1 MQNIRKDLID
11 ILKEKSPLAGQL
23 TDYEMLEIIRLMPL
37 YAYRENA
44 TILTKGE
51 PANSLM
57 FLISGEVNVHLNEL
71 RVAKLTQ
78 GDVFGEA
85 MFSDQGIR
93 IADAVAVE
101 PTEVLLFDH
110 STYEYLLRE
119 DTKVALK
126 CKLIFEQLYKKNSMA
141 NEYFFTKD
149 PTKYLALVA
158 HNEMKKSLVNF
169 VQSHVNKINMFP
181 LVATGTTGELLYK
194 EAKIVLTKKV
204 KSGPLGGDQAIGQ
217 MISNDNI
224 CGVIFFRDPLSAH
237 PHHADIEALG
247 RLCDVYQIPLATN
260 PTTAVAVL
268 NYLADTEQYEP
279 PLVNSLLESYS
290 QQQAQ
295 VVQGESTQFRDSP
308 QTLNRTG

>member
-1 MQNIRKDLID
+1 MQNRRKDLID

-37 YAYRENA
+37 HAYRENV

-57 FLISGEVNVHLNEL
+57 FLISGEVNVHLNEH

-78 GDVFGEA
+78 GDIFGEA

-93 IADAVAVE
+93 IADAITVE
-101 PTEVLLFDH
+101 PTEVLLFDL
-110 STYEYLLRE
+110 STYESLLRQ

-126 CKLIFEQLYKKNSMA
+126 CKLIFEQLYKRNSMA

-149 PTKYLALVA
+149 PAKYLALVA
-158 HNEMKKSLVNF
+158 HNEMKRTLVDF
-169 VQSHVNKINMFP
+169 VQSHVKKINMFP

-260 PTTAVAVL
+260 PATALAVL
-268 NYLADTEQYEP
+268 NYLTDAEQYEP
-279 PLVNSLLESYS
+279 PLVNSLLDDYS
-290 QQQAQ
+290 QQQSQ
-295 VVQGESTQFRDSP
+295 VVQGESTQSQDSP
-308 QTLNRTG
+308 

>member
-1 MQNIRKDLID
+1 MQNRRKDLID

-37 YAYRENA
+37 HAYRENA

-57 FLISGEVNVHLNEL
+57 FLISGEVNVHLNEH

-149 PTKYLALVA
+149 PAKYLALVA

-169 VQSHVNKINMFP
+169 VQSHVKKINMFP

-194 EAKIVLTKKV
+194 EAKVVLTKKV

-268 NYLADTEQYEP
+268 NYLTDAEQYEP
-279 PLVNSLLESYS
+279 PLVNSLLDDYS

-295 VVQGESTQFRDSP
+295 VVQGEITQSQDSP
-308 QTLNRTG
+308 

>member
-1 MQNIRKDLID
+1 MQNRRKDLID

-37 YAYRENA
+37 HAYRENV

-57 FLISGEVNVHLNEL
+57 FLISGGVNVHLNEH

-78 GDVFGEA
+78 GDIFGEA

-93 IADAVAVE
+93 IADAITVE
-101 PTEVLLFDH
+101 PTEVLLFDL
-110 STYEYLLRE
+110 STYESLLRQ

-126 CKLIFEQLYKKNSMA
+126 CKLIFEQLYKRNSMA

-149 PTKYLALVA
+149 PAKYLALVA
-158 HNEMKKSLVNF
+158 HNEMKRTLVDF
-169 VQSHVNKINMFP
+169 VQSHVKKINMFP

-268 NYLADTEQYEP
+268 NYLTDAEQYEP
-279 PLVNSLLESYS
+279 PLVNSLLDDYS

-295 VVQGESTQFRDSP
+295 VVQGESAQSQDSP
-308 QTLNRTG
+308 

>member
-1 MQNIRKDLID
+1 MQNRRKDLID

-37 YAYRENA
+37 HASRENA

-57 FLISGEVNVHLNEL
+57 FLISGEVNVHLNEH

-101 PTEVLLFDH
+101 PTEVLLFDY

-119 DTKVALK
+119 DAKVALK

-149 PTKYLALVA
+149 PAKYLALVA

-169 VQSHVNKINMFP
+169 VQSHVKKINMFP

-268 NYLADTEQYEP
+268 NYLTDAEQYEP
-279 PLVNSLLESYS
+279 PLVNSLLDDYS

-295 VVQGESTQFRDSP
+295 VVQGESTQSQDSP
-308 QTLNRTG
+308 

>member
-23 TDYEMLEIIRLMPL
+23 TDCEMLEIIRLMPL
-37 YAYRENA
+37 HAYRENA

-268 NYLADTEQYEP
+268 NYLTDAEQYEP
-279 PLVNSLLESYS
+279 PLVNSLLDDYS

-295 VVQGESTQFRDSP
+295 VVQGESTQSQDSP
-308 QTLNRTG
+308 

>member
-23 TDYEMLEIIRLMPL
+23 TDCEMLEIIRLMPL
-37 YAYRENA
+37 HAYRENA

-57 FLISGEVNVHLNEL
+57 FLISGEVNVHLNEH

-93 IADAVAVE
+93 IADAVAAG

-149 PTKYLALVA
+149 PARYLALVA

-268 NYLADTEQYEP
+268 NYLTDAEQYEP
-279 PLVNSLLESYS
+279 PLVNSLLDDYS

-295 VVQGESTQFRDSP
+295 VVQGESTQSQDSP
-308 QTLNRTG
+308 

>member
-1 MQNIRKDLID
+1 MQNRRKDLID

-37 YAYRENA
+37 HAYRENV

-57 FLISGEVNVHLNEL
+57 FLISGEVNVHLNEHQ
-71 RVAKLTQ
+71 VAKLTQ
-78 GDVFGEA
+78 GDIFGEA

-93 IADAVAVE
+93 IADAITVE
-101 PTEVLLFDH
+101 PTEVLLFDL
-110 STYEYLLRE
+110 STYESLLRQ

-126 CKLIFEQLYKKNSMA
+126 CKLIFEQLYKRNSMA

-149 PTKYLALVA
+149 PAKYLALVA
-158 HNEMKKSLVNF
+158 HNEMKRTLVDF
-169 VQSHVNKINMFP
+169 VQSHVKKINMFP
-181 LVATGTTGELLYK
+181 LVATGTTGGMLYK
-194 EAKIVLTKKV
+194 EAIVLTKKV

-268 NYLADTEQYEP
+268 NYLTDIEQYEP
-279 PLVNSLLESYS
+279 PLVNSLLDDYS
-290 QQQAQ
+290 QQQSQ
-295 VVQGESTQFRDSP
+295 VVQGESTQSQDSP
-308 QTLNRTG
+308 

>member
-1 MQNIRKDLID
+1 MQNRRKDLID

-37 YAYRENA
+37 HAYRENA

-101 PTEVLLFDH
+101 PTEVLFVDH

-149 PTKYLALVA
+149 PAKYLALVA

-169 VQSHVNKINMFP
+169 VQSHVKKINMFP

-268 NYLADTEQYEP
+268 NYLTDAEQYEP
-279 PLVNSLLESYS
+279 PLVNSLLDDYS

-295 VVQGESTQFRDSP
+295 VVQGESTQSQDSP
-308 QTLNRTG
+308 

>member
-37 YAYRENA
+37 HAYRENV

-268 NYLADTEQYEP
+268 NYLTDAEQYEP
-279 PLVNSLLESYS
+279 PLVNSLLDDYS

-295 VVQGESTQFRDSP
+295 VVQGESTQSQDSP
-308 QTLNRTG
+308 

>member
-1 MQNIRKDLID
+1 
-11 ILKEKSPLAGQL
+11 
-23 TDYEMLEIIRLMPL
+23 
-37 YAYRENA
+37 
-44 TILTKGE
+44 
-51 PANSLM
+51 
-57 FLISGEVNVHLNEL
+57 
-71 RVAKLTQ
+71 
-78 GDVFGEA
+78 
-85 MFSDQGIR
+85 
-93 IADAVAVE
+93 
-101 PTEVLLFDH
+101 
-110 STYEYLLRE
+110 
-119 DTKVALK
+119 
-126 CKLIFEQLYKKNSMA
+126 MA

-268 NYLADTEQYEP
+268 NYLTDAEQYEP
-279 PLVNSLLESYS
+279 PLVNSLLDDYS

-295 VVQGESTQFRDSP
+295 VVQGESTQSQDSP
-308 QTLNRTG
+308 

>member
-23 TDYEMLEIIRLMPL
+23 TDCEMLEIIRLMPL
-37 YAYRENA
+37 HAYRENA

-247 RLCDVYQIPLATN
+247 RLCDVYQVPFATN
-260 PTTAVAVL
+260 PTTGIAVL
-268 NYLADTEQYEP
+268 NYLTDIEQYEP
-279 PLVNSLLESYS
+279 PLVNSLLDDYS
-290 QQQAQ
+290 RRQAQ
-295 VVQGESTQFRDSP
+295 VIQGGSAKSKDSP
-308 QTLNRTG
+308 